1 MQALIEYRITENILE
16 QKKVKIK
23 DGVFKL
29 RKREYLV
36 DKNKDMTLIQKT
48 SFFGLFKK
56 TMPFY
61 RIKHD
66 RAYPL
71 TIDEKSGKKLN
82 YQNPETI
89 KLLSENGTMKA
100 LMKLQTADKMNLM
113 LVVMA
118 GAIGGMAGY
127 IIAGMGVVP

>member
-71 TIDEKSGKKLN
+71 TIDEKSGTKLN